1 VTDGALELRL
11 ELDDAQA
18 SFAPGAR
25 VTGVASWKGGRPPTG
40 MELQLSWAATGWGG
54 RDLKIVDT
62 VPLASPLPE
71 ERRPFIVALPDGPFT
86 FQGALIALAWKLE
99 LVALPGD
106 EKASVALTIG
116 PGRRAV
122 DLRR

>member
-1 VTDGALELRL
+1 MTDGVLALELQ
-11 ELDDAQA
+11 LDDAQA
-18 SFAPGAR
+18 SFEPGAR
-25 VTGVASWKGGRPPTG
+25 LTGVASWQGGRPPTG
-40 MELQLSWAATGWGG
+40 MALELSWAASGWGG

-62 VPLASPLPE
+62 VPLASPLPA
-71 ERRPFIVALPDGPFT
+71 ERRPFIIALPEGPFT
-86 FQGALIALAWKLE
+86 FEGALIALAWKLE
-99 LVALPGD
+99 LVAMPGD